1 MGGLTDGRR
10 AGRRWRTG
18 ARPFPPPHRPHEWE
32 VPSNPSGRG
41 VRAPFWRQISCVLAF
56 RTVRYR
62 ILQSSRRS
70 RGTSVAST
78 GRITRIAMVTPHAY
92 PAPASLTSRAAHAGA
107 SSHRRRR
114 VPIARRKLAT
124 HGSPS
129 GNGIARGRRRFEAVA
144 HEHLDWSSIERTHA
158 REESGLWLPG
168 SRGWTPDGAASTS
181 GRSLDRRAD
190 RSGMMMQTSDRALR
204 AGRRGMLAG
213 AAALTASTAVPT
225 QPARAF
231 IDLPSRL
238 HNRYFLV
245 RHGEST
251 LDVRG
256 QFLSNPSYKYDTT
269 YGLTKKGIYQMH
281 EAARIIADEYDAAP
295 SWLYTSNFQR
305 AFQSALILREDLGL
319 LFSQLRTEFSG
330 LLDPRKMGALD
341 FDSQTKWPEVWAGDE
356 KDAGNT
362 PPPVPASLQPSASV
376 ESPRDLYRRA
386 LECFTRLESTYFGE
400 DVILV
405 SHADTISLFTAAM
418 MGTDLRNHH
427 KDWNIELGQVRVVD
441 LSGDDGQALGSQFKP
456 TDLRGE
462 YAVGDK
468 ATNYQFMPD
477 GYAQGDDM
485 GPM

>member
-1 MGGLTDGRR
+1 M
-10 AGRRWRTG
+10 
-18 ARPFPPPHRPHEWE
+18 
-32 VPSNPSGRG
+32 
-41 VRAPFWRQISCVLAF
+41 
-56 RTVRYR
+56 
-62 ILQSSRRS
+62 
-70 RGTSVAST
+70 
-78 GRITRIAMVTPHAY
+78 
-92 PAPASLTSRAAHAGA
+92 
-107 SSHRRRR
+107 
-114 VPIARRKLAT
+114 
-124 HGSPS
+124 
-129 GNGIARGRRRFEAVA
+129 A

-181 GRSLDRRAD
+181 GRVDRDAD
-190 RSGMMMQTSDRALR
+190 RSGMMMPTSDRAMR

-356 KDAGNT
+356 KDLGNT

>member
-1 MGGLTDGRR
+1 M
-10 AGRRWRTG
+10 
-18 ARPFPPPHRPHEWE
+18 
-32 VPSNPSGRG
+32 
-41 VRAPFWRQISCVLAF
+41 
-56 RTVRYR
+56 
-62 ILQSSRRS
+62 
-70 RGTSVAST
+70 AST
-78 GRITRIAMVTPHAY
+78 GRVTRIAMVTPHAY

-107 SSHRRRR
+107 ASPRRRR
-114 VPIARRKLAT
+114 VPIARRLAT

-158 REESGLWLPG
+158 REENGLWLPG

>member
-1 MGGLTDGRR
+1 MGSPMGEERGVGGVQVRVPPRRRIALTSGRCHQTR
-10 AGRRWRTG
+10 AG
-18 ARPFPPPHRPHEWE
+18 
-32 VPSNPSGRG
+32 GRG
-41 VRAPFWRQISCVLAF
+41 APRFGGKSRD
-56 RTVRYR
+56 
-62 ILQSSRRS
+62 SSRFEQQS
-70 RGTSVAST
+70 LSYPPIVAQIAGHLVAST

-92 PAPASLTSRAAHAGA
+92 PTPASLTSRAAHAGA
-107 SSHRRRR
+107 ASPRRRR

-181 GRSLDRRAD
+181 GRVDRDAD

-418 MGTDLRNHH
+418 MGTDLRMHH
-427 KDWNIELGQVRVVD
+427 RDWNIELGQVRVVD
-441 LSGDDGQALGSQFKP
+441 LSGDDGQALGSKFKP

>member
-1 MGGLTDGRR
+1 MGSPMGEELGVCGVQVRVPSRR
-10 AGRRWRTG
+10 AIALTSGRCHRTRAAAG
-18 ARPFPPPHRPHEWE
+18 ARP
-32 VPSNPSGRG
+32 
-41 VRAPFWRQISCVLAF
+41 VLAANLVTA
-56 RTVRYR
+56 RVSNSKQSSYR

-70 RGTSVAST
+70 LGTSVAST
-78 GRITRIAMVTPHAY
+78 GRVTRIAMVTPHAY

-129 GNGIARGRRRFEAVA
+129 GNGIARGRRRFKAVA

-168 SRGWTPDGAASTS
+168 SRGWTTDGAPSTS
-181 GRSLDRRAD
+181 GRVDRDAD
-190 RSGMMMQTSDRALR
+190 RSGMMMQTSDRAMR

-281 EAARIIADEYDAAP
+281 EAARIIAD
-295 SWLYTSNFQR
+295 
-305 AFQSALILREDLGL
+305 
-319 LFSQLRTEFSG
+319 
-330 LLDPRKMGALD
+330 
-341 FDSQTKWPEVWAGDE
+341 
-356 KDAGNT
+356 
-362 PPPVPASLQPSASV
+362 
-376 ESPRDLYRRA
+376 
-386 LECFTRLESTYFGE
+386 
-400 DVILV
+400 
-405 SHADTISLFTAAM
+405 
-418 MGTDLRNHH
+418 
-427 KDWNIELGQVRVVD
+427 
-441 LSGDDGQALGSQFKP
+441 
-456 TDLRGE
+456 
-462 YAVGDK
+462 
-468 ATNYQFMPD
+468 
-477 GYAQGDDM
+477 
-485 GPM
+485 